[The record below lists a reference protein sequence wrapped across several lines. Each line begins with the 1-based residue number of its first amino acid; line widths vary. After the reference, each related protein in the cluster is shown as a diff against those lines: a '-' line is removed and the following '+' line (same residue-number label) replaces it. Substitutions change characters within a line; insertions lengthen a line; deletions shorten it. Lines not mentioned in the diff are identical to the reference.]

1 VVAVG
6 TVTVVTVKV
15 ALVAPAEIVTLA
27 GTEATAELLLSE
39 TTAPP
44 MGAGPFSATVPIEGV
59 PPVTLAGFNVSA
71 VRLGPDAGGV
81 LVSKALCCTP
91 AYDPEIVLVVVVVT
105 ALVFTTKLAL
115 VAPPGMVTFAGTIAT
130 EVSLLDRET
139 TTPLPGAALLRVT
152 VPVDGFPPLTLVGLT
167 VSEVRVGAEVAG
179 VTVSMALC

>member
-15 ALVAPAEIVTLA
+15 ALVAPAEIVTLG

-81 LVSKALCCTP
+81 IVSKALCCTP
-91 AYDPEIVLVVVVVT
+91 AYDPEMVLVVVVVT

-115 VAPPGMVTFAGTIAT
+115 VAPPRMVTFAGTIAT
-130 EVSLLDRET
+130 ESLLDRET

-167 VSEVRVGAEVAG
+167 VSEVRVGAAVAG
-179 VTVSMALC
+179 VTVSTALC